1 MVAIRPTHNAAP
13 IALALKVTGCIMVA
27 IALIDYLVLL
37 FPLDLGDP
45 QWRFQLTSQI
55 VDRGV
60 LPLLGIAIMGLS
72 IWVEQLSG
80 LSEKGV
86 MKPVIMVASAVL
98 TLLFFIM
105 GPMHFIDAGQASA
118 AATRQINERTDQ
130 AEVQLDAR
138 LQQERAQIN
147 AVISDPSQLQD
158 LEKQLASGEIPEDA
172 KERLTLIKDNLTRF
186 KEDPSLL
193 EQQQET
199 TRNRALSAI
208 RGTGLEESN
217 RVALEFRKSRL
228 RVPMSSLMLAGAFM
242 FIFWTGFTQAR

>member
-1 MVAIRPTHNAAP
+1 MVAIRPNNAAP
-13 IALALKVTGCIMVA
+13 IALALKVVGCILLA
-27 IALIDYLVLL
+27 IAAIDYLVLL
-37 FPLDLGDP
+37 FPLALDDP
-45 QWRFQLTSQI
+45 QWRFQLSSLV

-60 LPLLGIAIMGLS
+60 LPLLGMAIVGLS
-72 IWVEQLSG
+72 IWVEQVSDLS
-80 LSEKGV
+80 SKGV
-86 MKPVIMVASAVL
+86 MKPVIMIASAIL

-118 AATRQINERTDQ
+118 AATRQVNDRTDQ

-158 LEKQLASGEIPEDA
+158 LERQLTSDELPDDA
-172 KERLTLIKDNLTRF
+172 KERLTVIKDNLNRF
-186 KEDPSLL
+186 KDDPSLL
-193 EQQQET
+193 EEQQEN
-199 TRNRALSAI
+199 TRNRALAAI
-208 RGTGLEESN
+208 RSNGLEENN

-228 RVPMSSLMLAGAFM
+228 RVPLSSVMLAGAFM

>member
-1 MVAIRPTHNAAP
+1 MIATRPNNAAP
-13 IALALKVTGCIMVA
+13 IALALKVVGSILLA
-27 IALIDYLVLL
+27 IAVIDYLVLL
-37 FPLDLGDP
+37 FPLELGEP
-45 QWRFQLTSQI
+45 QWRFQLSSQV

-60 LPLLGIAIMGLS
+60 LPLLGVAILGLS
-72 IWVEQLSG
+72 IWIEQLSE

-86 MKPVIMVASAVL
+86 IKPVLMVASAAMS
-98 TLLFFIM
+98 LLFFIM

-118 AATRQINERTDQ
+118 AATRQVNDRTDQ

-158 LEKQLASGEIPEDA
+158 LERQLTSDELPDDA
-172 KERLTLIKDNLTRF
+172 KERLTVIKDNLNRF
-186 KEDPSLL
+186 KDDPSLL
-193 EQQQET
+193 EEQQEN
-199 TRNRALSAI
+199 TRNRALAAI
-208 RGTGLEESN
+208 RSNGLEENN

-228 RVPMSSLMLAGAFM
+228 RVPLSSVMLAGAFM